1 MKRFELSNKKAKDG
15 MRDIRIV
22 LHEIY
27 PEESFSVDGTGSQ
40 TNLNGLAWREKWVEL
55 NKNSI
60 EDKSIRVE
68 FLDDE
73 RIETWGHGATDI
85 GADSLPH
92 FEDATVIGHFK
103 KAEIEDVQFGDNDV
117 RRCLVGYGV
126 VDAMCYP
133 AYVEKLE
140 SDFENGETIHGSV
153 EIIKD
158 SEYDAIVYENGYH
171 EDSRTPQFYQY
182 SGYAILSVKEA
193 DPSAVLLEI
202 NNKEESNHMT
212 AEEVN
217 ALVEQT
223 VSELNSQND
232 AIEQIKAECDAKIAE
247 ANEARDAAIAEKNEL
262 VASSEKIKAAL
273 DEAHNDIEKK
283 YEELNTLYAEVETLR
298 KELGEAKA
306 RERVG
311 EMNNA
316 IEQFSDEEKA
326 YASEEI
332 KAFEADPMN
341 VEINSIVNKI
351 YEEIGK
357 SAKAAKAAEEAAAV
371 VETNSAKDDVE
382 DIFGAV
388 EDAKDD
394 EDTSIF

>member
-1 MKRFELSNKKAKDG
+1 MIKRLELSNKQAKDG

-27 PEESFSVDGTGSQ
+27 PEDTFSADGTGSQ
-40 TNLNGLAWREKWVEL
+40 TNLNGLAWREKWVEA
-55 NKNSI
+55 NKDSVA
-60 EDKSIRVE
+60 DKSIRVE
-68 FLDDE
+68 FLDDD

-85 GADSLPH
+85 GADMLPH

-103 KAEIEDVQFGDNDV
+103 KAEIEDVEFGKGDV

-140 SDFENGETIHGSV
+140 ADFESGETIHGSV

-158 SEYDAIVYENGYH
+158 SEHDAIIYENGYH
-171 EDSRTPQFYQY
+171 EESRTPQFYQY
-182 SGYAILSVKEA
+182 SGYAILSIKEA

-202 NNKEESNHMT
+202 NENKEESNQMT
-212 AEEVN
+212 AEEIKS
-217 ALVEQT
+217 LVEQI
-223 VSELNSQND
+223 VSELNSQEST
-232 AIEQIKAECDAKIAE
+232 IEQIKAECETKVAE

-262 VASSEKIKAAL
+262 SASVEKIQAAL
-273 DEAHNDIEKK
+273 DEAREDIGKK
-283 YEELNTLYAEVETLR
+283 YDEIEALYTECETLR

-311 EMNNA
+311 EMNEA
-316 IEQFSDEEKA
+316 LSKFTDEEKA
-326 YASEEI
+326 CVSEEL
-332 KAFEADPMN
+332 KAFEADPMS
-341 VEINSIVNKI
+341 VEINSVVSKI
-351 YEEIGK
+351 YEQIGK
-357 SAKAAKAAEEAAAV
+357 TAKAAEADVVV
-371 VETNSAKDDVE
+371 VENNSANADVD

-388 EDAKDD
+388 EDPKDD

>member
-27 PEESFSVDGTGSQ
+27 PEDSFSADGTGSQ
-40 TNLNGLAWREKWVEL
+40 TNLNGLAWREKWVEM

-85 GADSLPH
+85 GADALPH

-103 KAEIEDVQFGDNDV
+103 KAEIEDVSFGDNDI

-133 AYVEKLE
+133 AYVDKLE

-158 SEYDAIVYENGYH
+158 SEYDSIVYENGYH

-202 NNKEESNHMT
+202 NNKEESNQMT
-212 AEEVN
+212 AEEIK

-223 VSELNSQND
+223 VSELNNQND
-232 AIEQIKAECDAKIAE
+232 AIEQIKAECDAKVAE

-262 VASSEKIKAAL
+262 SASSEKIQEAL
-273 DEAHNDIEKK
+273 NEARADIDKK
-283 YEELNTLYAEVETLR
+283 YDELNTLYAEIETLR
-298 KELGEAKA
+298 KELGDAKA

-311 EMNNA
+311 EMNEA
-316 IEQFSDEEKA
+316 IKQFSDEEKA

-332 KAFEADPMN
+332 KAFNEDPMN

-357 SAKAAKAAEEAAAV
+357 NAKAKAASEVKIVEQNAAQA
-371 VETNSAKDDVE
+371 DVE
-382 DIFGAV
+382 DIFGVV
-388 EDAKDD
+388 EDPKND

>member
-1 MKRFELSNKKAKDG
+1 

-27 PEESFSVDGTGSQ
+27 PEDSFSSDGTGSK
-40 TNLNGLAWREKWVEL
+40 TNLNGLAWREKWVEV
-55 NKNSI
+55 NKDSVA
-60 EDKSIRVE
+60 DKSIRVE
-68 FLDDE
+68 FLDDD

-85 GADSLPH
+85 GADMLPH

-103 KAEIEDVQFGDNDV
+103 KAEIEDVEFGENDV

-140 SDFENGETIHGSV
+140 EDFENGEAIHGSV

-158 SEYDAIVYENGYH
+158 ADHDTIIYENGYH
-171 EDSRTPQFYQY
+171 EESRTPQFYQY

-202 NNKEESNHMT
+202 NENKEEGNQMT
-212 AEEVN
+212 AEEIKS
-217 ALVEQT
+217 LVEQT
-223 VSELNSQND
+223 VSELNSQES
-232 AIEQIKAECDAKIAE
+232 AIEQIKADCEAKITE
-247 ANEARDAAIAEKNEL
+247 ANEARDAAIAEKNEAT
-262 VASSEKIKAAL
+262 ASAQKIQEAL
-273 DEAHNDIEKK
+273 DQVH
-283 YEELNTLYAEVETLR
+283 EEMRQKDEEMSRLYAEAEVLR
-298 KELGEAKA
+298 RQLGEAMA

-311 EMNNA
+311 EMNEA
-316 IEQFSDEEKA
+316 LSKFTDEEKA
-326 YASEEI
+326 CVSEEL
-332 KAFEADPMN
+332 KAFEADPMS
-341 VEINSIVNKI
+341 VEINSVVSKI
-351 YEEIGK
+351 YEQIGK
-357 SAKAAKAAEEAAAV
+357 NAKAAEAEAV
-371 VETNSAKDDVE
+371 VVEQNSANADVD

-388 EDAKDD
+388 EESKDE

>member
-1 MKRFELSNKKAKDG
+1 MKRYELSNKKTKDG

-27 PEESFSVDGTGSQ
+27 PDESFSSDGTGSQ
-40 TNLNGLAWREKWVEL
+40 TNLNGLAWREKWVNA
-55 NKNSI
+55 NKDTI

-85 GADSLPH
+85 GPDNIPH

-103 KAEIEDVQFGDNDV
+103 RAEIEDVSFPDGSIK
-117 RRCLVGYGV
+117 RCLVGYGV

-140 SDFENGETIHGSV
+140 AGLENGDEIHGSV
-153 EIIKD
+153 EIIKAA
-158 SEYDAIVYENGYH
+158 EQDAIIYENGYH
-171 EDSRTPQFYQY
+171 EDSRTPQIYQY

-202 NNKEESNHMT
+202 NNKEESNQMT
-212 AEEVN
+212 AEEIKS
-217 ALVEQT
+217 LVEQT
-223 VSELNSQND
+223 VSELNSQAE
-232 AIEQIKAECDAKIAE
+232 AIEQIKTECNAQIEE
-247 ANEARDAAIAEKNEL
+247 ANQARDTAVSEKNEIE
-262 VASSEKIKAAL
+262 ASSQEIQAAL
-273 DEAHNDIEKK
+273 DKLRGE
-283 YEELNTLYAEVETLR
+283 YEELDKKYAALWEERCALE
-298 KELGEAKA
+298 KALGEAKA
-306 RERVG
+306 KERLG
-311 EMNNA
+311 EMSEA
-316 IEQFSDEEKA
+316 ISGFTAEEKA

-341 VEINSIVNKI
+341 VEINSVVSKI
-351 YEEIGK
+351 YEGIGK
-357 SAKAAKAAEEAAAV
+357 NAKVKAESEAKIVEQNAARA
-371 VETNSAKDDVE
+371 DVE
-382 DIFGAV
+382 DIFGVV
-388 EDAKDD
+388 EDPKND

>member
-27 PEESFSVDGTGSQ
+27 PEDSFSADGTGSQ
-40 TNLNGLAWREKWVEL
+40 TNLNGLAWREKWVEM

-85 GADSLPH
+85 GADALPH

-103 KAEIEDVQFGDNDV
+103 KAEIEDVSFGDNDI

-158 SEYDAIVYENGYH
+158 SEYDSIVYENGYH

-202 NNKEESNHMT
+202 NNKEESNQMT
-212 AEEVN
+212 AEEIK

-223 VSELNSQND
+223 VSELNNQND
-232 AIEQIKAECDAKIAE
+232 AIEQIKAECDAKVAE

-262 VASSEKIKAAL
+262 SVSSEKIQEAL
-273 DEAHNDIEKK
+273 NEARADIDKK
-283 YEELNTLYAEVETLR
+283 YDELNTLYAEIETLR
-298 KELGEAKA
+298 KELGDAKA

-311 EMNNA
+311 EMNEA
-316 IEQFSDEEKA
+316 IKQFSDEEKA

-332 KAFEADPMN
+332 KAFNEDPMN

-357 SAKAAKAAEEAAAV
+357 NAKAAKAADEANAV
-371 VETNSAKDDVE
+371 VETNSASADVD
-382 DIFGAV
+382 DIFGSV
-388 EDAKDD
+388 EDTKDD

>member
-1 MKRFELSNKKAKDG
+1 MLKRFELSNKKAKDG

-27 PEESFSVDGTGSQ
+27 SEDTFDADGTGSK
-40 TNLNGLAWREKWVEL
+40 TNLNGIAWREKWVVA
-55 NKNSI
+55 NKETI
-60 EDKSIRVE
+60 VDKSIRVE

-73 RIETWGHGATDI
+73 RIETWGHGDTDV
-85 GADSLPH
+85 GADMIPH

-103 KAEIEDVQFGDNDV
+103 RAEVEDVEFDDGSI

-133 AYVEKLE
+133 SYVEKLE
-140 SDFENGETIHGSV
+140 SEFESGEAVHGSV

-158 SEYDAIVYENGYH
+158 SEHDTIIYENGYH

-202 NNKEESNHMT
+202 NENKEEGNQMT
-212 AEEVN
+212 AEEIKS
-217 ALVEQT
+217 LVEQT
-223 VSELNSQND
+223 VAEMNSQES
-232 AIEQIKAECDAKIAE
+232 AIEQVKVECDAKIAE
-247 ANEARDAAIAEKNEL
+247 ANEARDSAVAEKNALE
-262 VASSEKIKAAL
+262 ASSQEIQAAL
-273 DEAHNDIEKK
+273 DQLKGE
-283 YEELNTLYAEVETLR
+283 YEELDKKYNTLWEERCALE
-298 KELGEAKA
+298 KALGEAKA
-306 RERVG
+306 RERLG
-311 EMNNA
+311 EMNEA
-316 IEQFSDEEKA
+316 LLVFTEEEKA

-351 YEEIGK
+351 WEQIGK
-357 SAKAAKAAEEAAAV
+357 NAKAAEVEAV
-371 VETNSAKDDVE
+371 VVEQNSAKADVE

-388 EDAKDD
+388 EDTKTD
-394 EDTSIF
+394 EDASIF

>member
-1 MKRFELSNKKAKDG
+1 MIKRLELSNKQGKDG

-27 PEESFSVDGTGSQ
+27 PEDTFSEDGTGSK
-40 TNLNGLAWREKWVEL
+40 TNLNGLAWREKWVAA
-55 NKNSI
+55 NKDSVI
-60 EDKSIRVE
+60 DKSIRVE

-85 GADSLPH
+85 GADMLPH

-103 KAEIEDVQFGDNDV
+103 RAEIENIDFGNGDM

-140 SDFENGETIHGSV
+140 ADFESGEVIHGSV

-158 SEYDAIVYENGYH
+158 SEHETIVYENGYH
-171 EDSRTPQFYQY
+171 EESRTPQFYQY
-182 SGYAILSVKEA
+182 SGYAILSIKEA

-202 NNKEESNHMT
+202 NENKEESNQMT
-212 AEEVN
+212 AEEIKS
-217 ALVEQT
+217 LVEQT
-223 VSELNSQND
+223 VSELNSQ
-232 AIEQIKAECDAKIAE
+232 ASTIEQLKADCEAKIAE

-262 VASSEKIKAAL
+262 SASAEQIQTAL
-273 DEAHNDIEKK
+273 NEAREEISKK
-283 YEELNTLYAEVETLR
+283 YEEIEALYTECETLR

-311 EMNNA
+311 EMNEA
-316 IEQFSDEEKA
+316 LSKFTKEEKA
-326 YASEEI
+326 CVSEEL
-332 KAFEADPMN
+332 KAFESDPMS
-341 VEINSIVNKI
+341 VEINSVVSKI
-351 YEEIGK
+351 YEQIGK
-357 SAKAAKAAEEAAAV
+357 TAKAAEANV
-371 VETNSAKDDVE
+371 VVAETNSAKADVE

-388 EDAKDD
+388 EESKDD

>member
-1 MKRFELSNKKAKDG
+1 
-15 MRDIRIV
+15 MRDVRIV

-27 PEESFSVDGTGSQ
+27 PEGTFSADGTGSK
-40 TNLNGLAWREKWVEL
+40 TNLNGLAWREKWVL
-55 NKNSI
+55 ANKDSVI
-60 EDKSIRVE
+60 DKSIRVE

-85 GADSLPH
+85 GADMVPH

-103 KAEIEDVQFGDNDV
+103 RAEIENIDFGNGDI

-140 SDFENGETIHGSV
+140 ADFESGEVIHGSV

-158 SEYDAIVYENGYH
+158 SEHETIVYENGYH
-171 EDSRTPQFYQY
+171 EESRTPQFYQY
-182 SGYAILSVKEA
+182 SGYAILSIKEA

-202 NNKEESNHMT
+202 NENKEESNQMT
-212 AEEVN
+212 AEEIKS
-217 ALVEQT
+217 LVEQT
-223 VSELNSQND
+223 VSELNSQ
-232 AIEQIKAECDAKIAE
+232 ASTIEQLKADCEAKIAE

-262 VASSEKIKAAL
+262 SASAEQIQTAL
-273 DEAHNDIEKK
+273 NEAREEISKK
-283 YEELNTLYAEVETLR
+283 YEEIEALYTECETLR

-311 EMNNA
+311 EMNEA
-316 IEQFSDEEKA
+316 LSKFTKEEKA
-326 YASEEI
+326 CVSEEL
-332 KAFEADPMN
+332 KAFESDPMS
-341 VEINSIVNKI
+341 VEINSVVSKI
-351 YEEIGK
+351 YEQIGK
-357 SAKAAKAAEEAAAV
+357 TAKAAEANV
-371 VETNSAKDDVE
+371 VVAETNSAKADVE

-388 EDAKDD
+388 EESKDD